1 MGQTMGTQKPRILP
15 WLISQLDRRE
25 LEGVAWLGESRARFR
40 IPWKHGLRQ
49 DAQQEDFG
57 IFQESGTSLSQIPFK
72 TMADTVPLIP
82 RVLSA
87 SCELR
92 TSLSLIMLM
101 SVPGKVLSEILLR
114 LLCPG
119 LLKKEDIVQKLLS
132 DMDLSPEGGPS
143 NLTMT
148 SENPP
153 QLLLSPESDIP
164 ALCPNSGLSEN
175 PLKQLLANEEDWE
188 FEVTAF
194 YRGCQV
200 FQQTVFCPG
209 GLRLVGS
216 EAGDRMLPGQPI
228 RLPDPAASLTD
239 KSVTDYVQRVLSCL
253 GGGLA
258 LWRAG
263 QWLCAQRL
271 GRCHVYWAIGEELLP
286 SCGHK
291 PDGEVPKDREG
302 GVFNLGPFITDL
314 ITFTEGSRRS
324 PLYTL
329 WFCVGQSWPQ
339 DQPWIKRLVM
349 VKVVPMCL
357 RVLVDIARQGGAS
370 SLENTVDLHISN
382 SQPLSLTSDQYMA
395 YLQDLAEDMD
405 F

>member
-1 MGQTMGTQKPRILP
+1 M
-15 WLISQLDRRE
+15 
-25 LEGVAWLGESRARFR
+25 LETCDAALETEVWVRNSPTGRAWEAAC
-40 IPWKHGLRQ
+40 
-49 DAQQEDFG
+49 AQE
-57 IFQESGTSLSQIPFK
+57 
-72 TMADTVPLIP
+72 
-82 RVLSA
+82 VLSA
-87 SCELR
+87 RRPDHGNPKASDTALADISAGPRGVGGRGLAGREPHAFPHPLEARLAAGCPAGGFRHLPGVRDIPEPD
-92 TSLSLIMLM
+92 TSQDNGRHNTSDTQ
-101 SVPGKVLSEILLR
+101 
-114 LLCPG
+114 
-119 LLKKEDIVQKLLS
+119 EDTLEKLLS
-132 DMDLSPEGGPS
+132 DMDLSPGGPS
-143 NLTMT
+143 NLTMA

-153 QLLLSPESDIP
+153 QFLQSPDSDIP

-228 RLPDPAASLTD
+228 RLPDPATSLTD

-271 GRCHVYWAIGEELLP
+271 GHCHVYWAIGEELLP

-314 ITFTEGSRRS
+314 ITFIEGSRRS

-382 SQPLSLTSDQYMA
+382 SDPLSLTPDQYMA
-395 YLQDLAEDMD
+395 CLQDLAEDMD

>member
-1 MGQTMGTQKPRILP
+1 MGTQKPRILP
-15 WLISQLDRRE
+15 WLISQLDRGE
-25 LEGVAWLGESRARFR
+25 LEGVAWLGESRTRFR

-57 IFQESGTSLSQIPFK
+57 IFQGSGTSLSQIPLK

-164 ALCPNSGLSEN
+164 ALCPNWGLSEN

-271 GRCHVYWAIGEELLP
+271 GHCHVYWAIGEELLP